1 MAHPAAGDAVA
12 REDVE
17 GELLGVVAVVHR
29 EGVALEVEAE
39 VVVRLEDAVS
49 AVEALVGV
57 AGAVSAVVGHN
68 MYMLRCDVV
77 RLCLLSSFSLLPSI
91 RAWSL

>member
-49 AVEALVGV
+49 AV
-57 AGAVSAVVGHN
+57 
-68 MYMLRCDVV
+68 
-77 RLCLLSSFSLLPSI
+77 
-91 RAWSL
+91 